1 MKRIF
6 VSALLVFAVGL
17 TTVFAA
23 DEVGISTKVKESF
36 KKEFAG
42 ANPVRWNNLGDYQM
56 VIFVLNDHLTEAY
69 FNSETG
75 ELAGTA
81 RYMLFDQLP
90 LTIMRSYDKSFA
102 RADFIS
108 ALEVAND
115 EETFYR
121 IIVEKQNKRYSVKI
135 NASGNLLGIT
145 KMRK

>member
-6 VSALLVFAVGL
+6 VSVLFVFAVGL
-17 TTVFAA
+17 TTVFAT
-23 DEVGISTKVKESF
+23 DEVGISMKVKESF
-36 KKEFAG
+36 KREFAG

-56 VIFVLNDHLTEAY
+56 VIFVLNDHLAEAY

-90 LTIMRSYDKSFA
+90 LTIMRSYDKNFT

-135 NASGNLLGIT
+135 NASGNLLGVT
-145 KMRK
+145 KMRR